1 MSSNAQKSLTSF
13 ELQSFQAGNWKI
25 DSIYDDKELAVDM
38 AKRLL
43 GSRRATAMRVVEE
56 RFGDDGELKSRVV
69 FRQSLVDDTNAE
81 ALERKIQV
89 QKEVKEAR
97 DSRHSAGARPLAVDG
112 ARANTS
118 DGLAWLLVKLIG
130 ISAIGLV
137 ALFVLSRMIFHG

>member
-25 DSIYDDKELAVDM
+25 DSIYDDKELAIDM

-43 GSRRATAMRVVEE
+43 GARRATAMRVVEE
-56 RFGDDGELKSRVV
+56 RFADDGELKSRVV

-97 DSRHSAGARPLAVDG
+97 DSRHGTGRHPLAVAGAGTNTTDG
-112 ARANTS
+112 V
-118 DGLAWLLVKLIG
+118 AWLFVKLIG
-130 ISAIGLV
+130 ISAVGLV

>member
-13 ELQSFQAGNWKI
+13 ELQSFQSGNWKI
-25 DSIYDDKELAVDM
+25 DSIYDDKELAIDM

-81 ALERKIQV
+81 AHERKIQA

-97 DSRHSAGARPLAVDG
+97 ESRHGTGARPLAVAG
-112 ARANTS
+112 ARSNTS

-130 ISAIGLV
+130 ISAVGLV
-137 ALFVLSRMIFHG
+137 ALFVLSRLIFHG